1 MRKSDSFTVMFAAL
15 VCLVCSLLLA
25 LTTAGLKPRQDA
37 AIELDRKF
45 NILKAF
51 QVPVVDARNQKIPAA
66 ETLRLYKQHVRE
78 VVVDAASG
86 ALVEGQTPATVEAS
100 RLAKYELLPLFL
112 WEENGAVSR
121 YAFPIAGKG
130 LWSTIYGYLALDRD
144 LATVLGITF
153 YKDGETPGLGGEINQ
168 PWFQE
173 QFKGKVVFKDGRPQ
187 KLEIVK
193 GLVKDKYPDGSDRA
207 VDGISGATLTGKG
220 MNDFINRDLARY
232 EPYFKTIRG
241 Q

>member
-25 LTTAGLKPRQDA
+25 LATAGLKTRQDA

-51 QVPVVDARNQKIPAA
+51 QVPVVDAQHKKIPAA
-66 ETLRLYKQHVRE
+66 ETLRLYKEHVRE
-78 VVVDAASG
+78 VVVDAATG
-86 ALVEGQTPATVEAS
+86 APVEGQTPATVEAE
-100 RLAKYELLPLFL
+100 RLAKYELLPLYL

-121 YAFPIAGKG
+121 YAFPISGKG

-173 QFKGKVVFKDGRPQ
+173 QFKGKVIFKDGRPQ

-220 MNDFINRDLARY
+220 MNNFINRDLARY